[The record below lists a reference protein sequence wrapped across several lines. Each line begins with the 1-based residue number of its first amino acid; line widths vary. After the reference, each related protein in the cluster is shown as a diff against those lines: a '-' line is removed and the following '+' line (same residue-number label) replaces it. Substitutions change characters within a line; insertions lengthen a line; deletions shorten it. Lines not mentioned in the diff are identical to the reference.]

1 MSTNIT
7 ASPLLPKSNNDD
19 TRTTTKVIFSFVA
32 ILALIG
38 NFMVLI
44 LFTRFPKWL
53 KKKHYQC
60 IINLAI
66 TDVLTAISLL
76 VVPKF
81 VQDPDAY
88 PIPLTSSSREFY
100 CRIVWSHFIPF
111 SLGITSVYTCL
122 VLAIERWLAVIR
134 PVFYKERLDVRTMR
148 ILLVCCWVAGI
159 VFESPVI
166 SHVESYISDDN
177 VTALCK
183 WVPEKEEGRIWALAI
198 FLFAGQT
205 LIPCCLI
212 VAAYVHIFMR
222 FKNKKVYSVSTR
234 RPLNSTSSN
243 EENCT
248 SQTLKRATIMMAISS
263 LALILC
269 WLPNQ
274 LYFFGAQLGYFALKA
289 SIPVRIVGVL
299 VFMNSFMNP
308 IIYGFMNRTFREGY
322 RKLLLDLL
330 PWKRS

>member
-88 PIPLTSSSREFY
+88 PIPLSK
-100 CRIVWSHFIPF
+100 CRDYIAR
-111 SLGITSVYTCL
+111 YTL
-122 VLAIERWLAVIR
+122 
-134 PVFYKERLDVRTMR
+134 
-148 ILLVCCWVAGI
+148 
-159 VFESPVI
+159 
-166 SHVESYISDDN
+166 
-177 VTALCK
+177 
-183 WVPEKEEGRIWALAI
+183 
-198 FLFAGQT
+198 Q
-205 LIPCCLI
+205 
-212 VAAYVHIFMR
+212 
-222 FKNKKVYSVSTR
+222 
-234 RPLNSTSSN
+234 
-243 EENCT
+243 
-248 SQTLKRATIMMAISS
+248 
-263 LALILC
+263 
-269 WLPNQ
+269 
-274 LYFFGAQLGYFALKA
+274 
-289 SIPVRIVGVL
+289 
-299 VFMNSFMNP
+299 
-308 IIYGFMNRTFREGY
+308 
-322 RKLLLDLL
+322 
-330 PWKRS
+330 